1 METQYSINS
10 FLLKLLKI
18 YVSVNTALSVL
29 GLFWVIFDKDLRF
42 F

>member
-18 YVSVNTALSVL
+18 YVLANTALSVL